1 MTANLAPSATPY
13 TVVPTGSAAASA
25 GRHLA
30 WLLAEWRRRSIACGW
45 PQPEE
50 WLTPG
55 AEAAVAAFFRPG
67 RIRAACHD
75 LARDRAEAGVPLA
88 AALSDLDLLFLTA
101 VGRGASDSVVA
112 AYVAARHAH
121 LPVAEGFDPL
131 TELPSGAALRA
142 DVLRRRSAAGGEPPT
157 VVAIEPQIGAYP
169 THERLRPTLLVAAH
183 VEEIFGA
190 PVHLL
195 DDGRLAVVAPPRGT
209 LGPLMALA
217 GLAPRDPVAAVTGSA
232 AVPALRPSVVGV
244 EPAVAG
250 GSTRRG
256 GLRVA

>member
-13 TVVPTGSAAASA
+13 SVVPTGSPSASA

-45 PQPEE
+45 PRPEE

-55 AEAAVAAFFRPG
+55 VEAAVAAFFRPG

-112 AYVAARHAH
+112 AYVAARHAC

-131 TELPSGAALRA
+131 TELPTGAALRR
-142 DVLRRRSAAGGEPPT
+142 DLLRRSAAGGKPPT
-157 VVAIEPQIGAYP
+157 VVAVEPQIGAYP

-183 VEEIFGA
+183 VEEIFDA

-195 DDGRLAVVAPPRGT
+195 DDGRLAVVAPPRGA

-217 GLAPRDPVAAVTGSA
+217 GVAPRDPVAAVTGSA

-244 EPAVAG
+244 ERTPDG
-250 GSTRRG
+250 GSARRG

>member
-13 TVVPTGSAAASA
+13 NVVPTGSATASA

-75 LARDRAEAGVPLA
+75 LARDRVEAGVPLA
-88 AALSDLDLLFLTA
+88 AALADLDLLFLTA

-121 LPVAEGFDPL
+121 LPVAAGFDPL
-131 TELPSGAALRA
+131 TELPTGAALRA
-142 DVLRRRSAAGGEPPT
+142 GLLRRRSAGGEPPT
-157 VVAIEPQIGAYP
+157 VVAVEPQIGAYP
-169 THERLRPTLLVAAH
+169 PHERLRPTLLVAAH

-195 DDGRLAVVAPPRGT
+195 DDGRLAVVAPPRGA

-217 GLAPRDPVAAVTGSA
+217 GLAPHDPVAAVTGSA
-232 AVPALRPSVVGV
+232 AVPALRPSVVRV